1 MQQDDLGL
9 LGIEAPRRVKAS
21 GARTGGHGW
30 ARPHDAWSRPT
41 LFCEYADTKPRK
53 TPTWFALNE
62 DRPLFAFA
70 GIWTQ
75 WKGVRGPKSAPIEGV
90 HELFGFLTTAANAV
104 VAPIHPKAMPV
115 ILRTPAEVDLWL
127 TAETPYAL
135 ALQRPPPDDALR
147 IVAKGEKEDGLAA
160 FDQPSLV

>member
-1 MQQDDLGL
+1 M
-9 LGIEAPRRVKAS
+9 
-21 GARTGGHGW
+21 
-30 ARPHDAWSRPT
+30 
-41 LFCEYADTKPRK
+41 
-53 TPTWFALNE
+53 
-62 DRPLFAFA
+62 
-70 GIWTQ
+70 
-75 WKGVRGPKSAPIEGV
+75 RGPKSAPIEGV

-160 FDQPSLV
+160 LDQPSLV